1 MRLAARL
8 VGTSKLRKL
17 WTAHEEIPAR
27 LAVSFPLVLYIIY
40 FKNYQSLIKNISHIN
55 FVDMINIYIYL
66 LTHTRESI
74 LYIHD
79 KRRTRDGYFTLLF
92 AAFKKGMPIIVLFLY
107 SS

>member
-1 MRLAARL
+1 
-8 VGTSKLRKL
+8 
-17 WTAHEEIPAR
+17 
-27 LAVSFPLVLYIIY
+27 
-40 FKNYQSLIKNISHIN
+40 
-55 FVDMINIYIYL
+55 MINIYIYL